1 MASAST
7 LVYFIIETDSR
18 IRVIHK
24 TRDSALF
31 AYKEL
36 QKLSDFDFMLVMKE
50 IRVDSR
56 GQVLS
61 EVITH
66 SFSPL
71 SSSSIEKTNP
81 NLDEIGSSW
90 LDSFL

>member
-1 MASAST
+1 MASTST

-31 AYKEL
+31 AYEEL
-36 QKLSDFDFMLVMKE
+36 QKLSDFDFMLVLKE

-56 GQVLS
+56 GHVLS

-71 SSSSIEKTNP
+71 SFSSMEKTNP
-81 NLDEIGSSW
+81 ILDENSSSW